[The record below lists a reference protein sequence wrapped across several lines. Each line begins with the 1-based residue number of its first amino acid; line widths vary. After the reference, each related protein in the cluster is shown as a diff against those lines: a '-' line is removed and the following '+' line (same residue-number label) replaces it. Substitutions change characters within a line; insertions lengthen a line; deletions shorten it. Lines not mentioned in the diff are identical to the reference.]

1 MDFWFCTNARAKKT
15 WFYVPDSVEHC
26 TRFAQKKPT
35 TPLRAGRLLLA
46 PQRSTQITW
55 KSRAP
60 SPGTCSSN
68 PFVVIP
74 AHDLDEGLV
83 QRDTGFGVEHR
94 SAGLATEVGGHHL
107 VFGVAQH
114 ALHGTFRRRLHG
126 SADFLVVGFLFQL
139 DGQVH
144 HRHVGGG
151 HAEGHAGKLLVQLGN
166 HHAHG
171 LGGTGGAGDDV
182 FQNAAAAAP
191 VLVAWAVHGL
201 LRGGGGVH
209 GGHQAALDAPVVVQH
224 LGHGGQA
231 VGGARGVGDDGLA
244 SVLFMVHA
252 EHEHGRVVLGG
263 SGHQHLL
270 GTGGQVLIGA
280 GLVQEQAGGLNHDV
294 GTDFVPPQV
303 RGVTL
308 LRQADLL
315 AVHDQGVALDRDFA
329 LEAAVHAVVLEHK
342 GQVVGL
348 EQVVDAHDFDVREVL
363 HRSAEHHAADAAE
376 AVDAN
381 LDRHSSIS
389 PRLIAEISCVSRALY
404 LRLSTACTV
413 AATFSSVKPKCWNST
428 GAGAD
433 SP

>member
-1 MDFWFCTNARAKKT
+1 MA
-15 WFYVPDSVEHC
+15 PD
-26 TRFAQKKPT
+26 
-35 TPLRAGRLLLA
+35 PLLRKSYLLGYHAHHFQALVRVA
-46 PQRSTQITW
+46 
-55 KSRAP
+55 
-60 SPGTCSSN
+60 
-68 PFVVIP
+68 PFVVVP
-74 AHDLDEGLV
+74 AHDLHEGAV
-83 QRDTGFGVEHR
+83 QGNASVGIKDRGAGV
-94 SAGLATEVGGHHL
+94 ATEVGGHHL
-107 VFGVAQH
+107 VFGVAQN
-114 ALHGTFRRRLHG
+114 ALQGAFGLGLHLGLDFIVGG
-126 SADFLVVGFLFQL
+126 SLVQL
-139 DGQVH
+139 HRQVH

-151 HAEGHAGKLLVQLGN
+151 YAERHAGQLLVQRRD

-171 LGGTGGAGDDV
+171 LGSTGAGGDDV

-191 VLVAWAVHGL
+191 VLVRRAVHGL

-209 GGHQAALDAPVVVQH
+209 GGHQAALDAPLVVQH
-224 LGHGGQA
+224 LGHGSQA
-231 VGGARGVGDDGLA
+231 VGGARCVGDDGLA
-244 SVLFMVHA
+244 RVGVVVHA
-252 EHEHGRVVLGG
+252 EHEHGGVVLGG
-263 SGHQHLL
+263 GRQDDLL
-270 GTGGQVLIGA
+270 GTSVQVLLRGD
-280 GLVQEQAGGLNHDV
+280 LVQEQAGGFDHHV
-294 GTDFVPPQV
+294 GADFVPLQV
-303 RGVTL
+303 GGVAL

-329 LEAAVHAVVLEHK
+329 LEAAVHAVVLEHI